1 MENLII
7 KLGWYVEPIFYKMLY
22 MSIIAC
28 FMGIAILATEKILK
42 NKLSY
47 KRVCVLWL
55 LFIICLIVPV
65 KFRTYVSVYNAI
77 PIYFENIENKNPT
90 IKNRIDEYSET
101 DNYTEEEILQCKIKY
116 TISLAILIIWLLA
129 IAYYLLA
136 YICGYIGLKI
146 SLSKQKNTDERLI
159 KILENCKRELNIRKD
174 VILVNSKSLKLPAI
188 YGIFK
193 IKILISEEIIALSDK
208 DIYNV
213 FLHELSHYERK
224 DIIFNFVITVLKCAY
239 IFNPIIWLLF
249 EKLKEDIEL
258 ATDEYALYYKN
269 EEEKA
274 EYIHTLEKIEKFS
287 KDKFFIKELC
297 VVEKKKILN
306 KRIKNIQKINGKD
319 TKKDFRLATIIFTML
334 FLIFLTKGEN
344 YKTHEE
350 LLKLYEKNNFCENI
364 KITKEWKSFDEN
376 GKQETIN
383 SEYYW
388 KEMRMVCN
396 QGDYY
401 EYNNFTTN
409 KLISINNESKNLYY
423 RRLENGEYYNVY
435 KKMQISISAPLFES
449 TQGVIYKFLG
459 TEKLRERDTYKV
471 LIKSSVQNWE
481 EIYWIDKK
489 TNLILKMKDKN
500 INGSEYEIYCHYD
513 FDCVTEEN
521 VKEPYIKDYP
531 GYKIVS
537 E

>member
-28 FMGIAILATEKILK
+28 FMGIAILATKKILK

-55 LFIICLIVPV
+55 LFIICLTVPV
-65 KFRTYVSVYNAI
+65 KFRTYVSVYNAV

-129 IAYYLLA
+129 MVYYLLA
-136 YICGYIGLKI
+136 YICGYIGLRI

-208 DIYNV
+208 DIYNI

-306 KRIKNIQKINGKD
+306 KRIKNIQKINGRD
-319 TKKDFRLATIIFTML
+319 TKKDFRLATIIFAML

-344 YKTHEE
+344 YKTQEE
-350 LLKLYEKNNFCENI
+350 LLKLCEKNLPYDNV
-364 KITKEWKSFDEN
+364 KITREFNDYSKKVES
-376 GKQETIN
+376 ETVYTEI
-383 SEYYW
+383 YW
-388 KEMRMVCN
+388 KEARRICK
-396 QGDYY
+396 QGDFY
-401 EYNNFTTN
+401 
-409 KLISINNESKNLYY
+409 
-423 RRLENGEYYNVY
+423 EYYNCANNKRTTIDNKLKTMKNEYLQDQVFSIEEGQ
-435 KKMQISISAPLFES
+435 KMDTGISSLNNIS
-449 TQGVIYKFLG
+449 TIYSFLG
-459 TEKLRERDTYKV
+459 REKLRGRDAYKILFV
-471 LIKSSVQNWE
+471 SNSQNCE
-481 EIYWIDKK
+481 TILWIDKE
-489 TNLILKMKDKN
+489 TYLVLKKEDKMFN
-500 INGSEYEIYCHYD
+500 EYRYEEYYHYD
-513 FDCVTEEN
+513 FDCVTDEEAKTPN
-521 VKEPYIKDYP
+521 IKDYP
-531 GYKIVS
+531 GYEIVS